1 MRKVSDSKK
10 PESQLTSASAELVAV
25 VRKYKEEKI
34 RRAAKLSSDITTLK
48 LQHAETERAA
58 KQETLKMRERLRMQV
73 QALSSPAAALDLL
86 NQNPL

>member
-1 MRKVSDSKK
+1 VSDSKK

-25 VRKYKEEKI
+25 VQKYKTEKI

-48 LQHAETERAA
+48 LQHAEAERVA

-73 QALSSPAAALDLL
+73 QALSSPAAAIELL